1 MWERCCTSRSGGRM
15 RILNV
20 RRARPAGLEAIP
32 QSIRPSGARRL
43 LASRWRLPVTF
54 SLLAAGA
61 VLAAPAV
68 ASASPLP
75 SPVTG
80 HVYLDDNTA
89 GSNTIAAFDRH
100 GNGTLT
106 PVPGSPFA
114 AGGAGTGAGLA
125 SQGAVQIADGG
136 RFLLAVDAGSNQVP
150 LLRIQPDGSLR
161 LVSVVSSGG
170 ALPVSIAVHGG

>member
-1 MWERCCTSRSGGRM
+1 M
-15 RILNV
+15 RITNDG
-20 RRARPAGLEAIP
+20 RARSAGPGA
-32 QSIRPSGARRL
+32 SAGDGRPFGARRL
-43 LASRWRLPVTF
+43 LASRWRVPVVF

-75 SPVTG
+75 PPVTG

-100 GNGTLT
+100 ADGSLT
-106 PVPGSPFA
+106 PLPGSPFA

-125 SQGAVQIADGG
+125 SEGAVQIADGG
-136 RFLLAVDAGSNQVP
+136 RFLLAADAGSN
-150 LLRIQPDGSLR
+150 
-161 LVSVVSSGG
+161 
-170 ALPVSIAVHGG
+170 